1 MNRLNP
7 KRRMVAALR
16 LLLLVALSAGSVSA
30 QSGGVIHGTVYV
42 DSNANLVRDAGEP
55 PLSGVEIIVANGQT
69 GWQLLTGGDGAFRV
83 DVPDG
88 TWQVAL
94 MVPQGFAPANDATRE
109 VTIGP
114 NATTDALM
122 DFALLSMTAAVPAP
136 DGQFPTATPTTPV
149 VLPQTGAPLAPSL
162 SITLGLIGLLAT
174 GLLLL
179 GFGRWA
185 AARR

>member
-1 MNRLNP
+1 
-7 KRRMVAALR
+7 
-16 LLLLVALSAGSVSA
+16 
-30 QSGGVIHGTVYV
+30 
-42 DSNANLVRDAGEP
+42 
-55 PLSGVEIIVANGQT
+55 
-69 GWQLLTGGDGAFRV
+69 
-83 DVPDG
+83 VPDG

-94 MVPQGFAPANDATRE
+94 MVPEGFAPANDATRE
-109 VTIGP
+109 VVIGADATI
-114 NATTDALM
+114 DSVM
-122 DFALLSMTAAVPAP
+122 DFALLSMAAVPAP

-162 SITLGLIGLLAT
+162 TITLGLVGLLAT